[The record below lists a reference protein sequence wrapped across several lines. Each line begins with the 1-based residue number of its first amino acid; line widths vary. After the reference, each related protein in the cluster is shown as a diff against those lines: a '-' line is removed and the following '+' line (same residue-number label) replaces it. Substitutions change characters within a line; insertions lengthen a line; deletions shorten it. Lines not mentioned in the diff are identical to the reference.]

1 MKSIVLALAG
11 LALAAGSA
19 DAKWRPCPWCRQVDP
34 VWMRVD
40 GQRGAGN
47 AALQAQFAA
56 DRRYCLLFGTSNA
69 MISCM
74 AGRGY
79 LLLDRP
85 DAEQLSERIRYQHK
99 VDRRPTR

>member
-1 MKSIVLALAG
+1 MNVIKTILGIAVMAVVT
-11 LALAAGSA
+11 AAAIGSA
-19 DAKWRPCPWCRQVDP
+19 EARSKVDP

-85 DAEQLSERIRYQHK
+85 DADRLSDQIRYQRK
-99 VDRRPTR
+99 LDQRR